1 LRVISPNGPTNF
13 PYNLNPDLTNRTA
26 AARSA
31 AATTG
36 DNIRDNVEQVYIP
49 NATNGTYQVKVTHKG
64 TLKNSAPQWVS
75 IITSEAA
82 LPQPFSINTFLQT
95 ATNQIAIGWGAVV
108 GQRYQ
113 VQYVNA
119 LSASNNWQNI
129 GGQVSARLTNVVE
142 LLPYTNTTSQ
152 AFYRVIGVP

>member
-1 LRVISPNGPTNF
+1 MWGN
-13 PYNLNPDLTNRTA
+13 
-26 AARSA
+26 
-31 AATTG
+31 
-36 DNIRDNVEQVYIP
+36 
-49 NATNGTYQVKVTHKG
+49 
-64 TLKNSAPQWVS
+64 
-75 IITSEAA
+75 IITSEKA
-82 LPQPFSINTFLQT
+82 LPQPFSINTSLQT
-95 ATNQIAIGWGAVV
+95 GTNQIAIGWGAVV

-152 AFYRVIGVP
+152 AFYRVIGVQ